1 MMTNLS
7 RRGRSVALLA
17 VMLTLA
23 AGAADARP
31 GGGRSSFGSRGART
45 YTAPPPT
52 ATAPQSAAP
61 IQRSQ
66 APATAQ
72 PSSPAAGA
80 AAAAA
85 QPRRFGFGTGLA
97 AGLFGAGLLGMM
109 MGNGFFGGLAG
120 LGSILGLVIQIGLVV
135 LAVSFLMKWFRRRQQ
150 PAYAGAQGY
159 ARTASEGPA
168 PKPPAP
174 KPPGGGLASALG
186 GLGSGLGAARGSAA
200 PQARSG
206 PRDGIGIR
214 DGDYAAFEKT
224 LVDMQSAYS
233 SGDTAAIW
241 EVATPEMAGYIQEEL
256 NDNASRGVVN
266 SVTNVRLVQGDLAEA
281 WREGTTDYATVAMRY
296 ALTDVT
302 REKATGRIVEGD
314 PNTTSETTETWTF
327 RRESGGPWKLSAIQQ
342 G

>member
-1 MMTNLS
+1 P
-7 RRGRSVALLA
+7 V
-17 VMLTLA
+17 
-23 AGAADARP
+23 AGAP
-31 GGGRSSFGSRGART
+31 G
-45 YTAPPPT
+45 
-52 ATAPQSAAP
+52 
-61 IQRSQ
+61 
-66 APATAQ
+66 
-72 PSSPAAGA
+72 
-80 AAAAA
+80 A

-97 AGLFGAGLLGMM
+97 AGLFGAGLLGMF

-135 LAVSFLMKWFRRRQQ
+135 LAVSLLMKWFRRRQQ

-159 ARTASEGPA
+159 ARTADGGPA
-168 PKPPAP
+168 PKPA
-174 KPPGGGLASALG
+174 GGGIASALG
-186 GLGSGLGAARGSAA
+186 GLGSGLGSARGSTA

-224 LVDMQSAYS
+224 LVDMQAAYS
-233 SGDTAAIW
+233 RGDTAAIW
-241 EVATPEMAGYIQEEL
+241 EVTTPEMAGYIQEEL

-266 SVTNVRLVQGDLAEA
+266 TVSNVRLVQGDLAEA

-314 PNTTSETTETWTF
+314 PNGTSETTETWTF
-327 RRESGGPWKLSAIQQ
+327 RRDGGGPWKLSAIQQ

>member
-7 RRGRSVALLA
+7 RRGRFVALLA

-45 YTAPPPT
+45 YTAPPTT
-52 ATAPQSAAP
+52 ATAPQATAP

-66 APATAQ
+66 APTMAQ
-72 PSSPAAGA
+72 PSGPLGG
-80 AAAAA
+80 AAAA

-97 AGLFGAGLLGMM
+97 AGLFGAGLLGML

-135 LAVSFLMKWFRRRQQ
+135 LAVSLLMKWFRRRQQ

-159 ARTASEGPA
+159 ARTAPDGPT
-168 PKPPAP
+168 PKPA
-174 KPPGGGLASALG
+174 GGGIASALG
-186 GLGSGLGAARGSAA
+186 GLGSSLGSGLGSARGPSA
-200 PQARSG
+200 PQNRSG
-206 PRDGIGIR
+206 PRDGIGIQE
-214 DGDYAAFEKT
+214 GDYAAFEKT

-233 SGDTAAIW
+233 RGDTAAIW
-241 EVATPEMAGYIQEEL
+241 QIATPEMAGYIQEEL

-266 SVTNVRLVQGDLAEA
+266 SVSNVRLVQGDLAEA
-281 WREGTTDYATVAMRY
+281 WREGTADYATVAMRY
-296 ALTDVT
+296 AVTDVT
-302 REKATGRIVEGD
+302 REKASGRIVEGD
-314 PNTTSETTETWTF
+314 ANGTTETVEVWTF
-327 RRESGGPWKLSAIQQ
+327 RRDNGGPWKVSAIQQ
-342 G
+342 S

>member
-1 MMTNLS
+1 
-7 RRGRSVALLA
+7 VALLA

-72 PSSPAAGA
+72 PSSPVAGA

-135 LAVSFLMKWFRRRQQ
+135 LAVSLLVKWFRRRQQ
-150 PAYAGAQGY
+150 PAYAGAPGY
-159 ARTASEGPA
+159 ARSASGGPE
-168 PKPPAP
+168 P

-186 GLGSGLGAARGSAA
+186 GLGSGLGSARGNSA
-200 PQARSG
+200 PQSKPG
-206 PRDGIGIR
+206 PRDVVSIR
-214 DGDYAAFEKT
+214 EGDYAAFEKT

-241 EVATPEMAGYIQEEL
+241 EIATPEMAGYIQEEL
-256 NDNASRGVVN
+256 NDNASRGVAN
-266 SVTNVRLVQGDLAEA
+266 TVTNVKLVQGDLAEA
-281 WREGTTDYATVAMRY
+281 WREGTAEYATVAMRY

-327 RRESGGPWKLSAIQQ
+327 RRDSGGPWKLSAIQQ

>member
-1 MMTNLS
+1 
-7 RRGRSVALLA
+7 VA
-17 VMLTLA
+17 
-23 AGAADARP
+23 G
-31 GGGRSSFGSRGART
+31 
-45 YTAPPPT
+45 
-52 ATAPQSAAP
+52 
-61 IQRSQ
+61 
-66 APATAQ
+66 
-72 PSSPAAGA
+72 

-135 LAVSFLMKWFRRRQQ
+135 LAVSLLVKWFRRRQQ
-150 PAYAGAQGY
+150 PAYAGAPGY
-159 ARTASEGPA
+159 ARSASGGPE
-168 PKPPAP
+168 P

-186 GLGSGLGAARGSAA
+186 GLGSGLGSARGNSATQGR
-200 PQARSG
+200 PG
-206 PRDGIGIR
+206 PRDVVSIR
-214 DGDYAAFEKT
+214 EGDYAAFEKT

-241 EVATPEMAGYIQEEL
+241 EIATPEMAGYIQEEL

-266 SVTNVRLVQGDLAEA
+266 TVTNVKLVQGDLAEA
-281 WREGTTDYATVAMRY
+281 WREGTAEYATVAMRY

-314 PNTTSETTETWTF
+314 PNTTGETIETWTF
-327 RRESGGPWKLSAIQQ
+327 RRDNGGPWKLSAIQQ